1 MRVSSASRPTRNP
14 NRGSVL
20 GVLLFIFVSV
30 VIVSVGTAF
39 YIANNV
45 RVQTTHRHGGDDF
58 SDFSIATPAGKV
70 SIRAHEDPDPAT
82 IGLPVYPG
90 ATRQKNSGVASFE
103 WASAD
108 GKADRSVAFAAAELL
123 TQDSPLNVLA
133 WYRTQL
139 PNWLVV
145 TDRDGAVRFEL
156 REGGHKRIVGIRGK
170 NDGTHIG
177 IAAMGDPA
185 SN

>member
-1 MRVSSASRPTRNP
+1 MKVSANSR
-14 NRGSVL
+14 RGGVL
-20 GVLLFIFVSV
+20 GVLLFIV
-30 VIVSVGTAF
+30 VAGMVLAVGTAF

-45 RVQTTHRHGGDDF
+45 RVQTTHRNGGDDV
-58 SDFSIATPAGKV
+58 SIDTPAGKV
-70 SIRAHEDPDPAT
+70 SIRAHEDLDPAT
-82 IGLPVYPG
+82 IGLPIYPG
-90 ATRQKNSGVASFE
+90 ATREKHSGVASFE

-108 GKADRSVAFAAAELL
+108 GKADRSVALAAAELF
-123 TQDSPLNVLA
+123 TQDSPSKVLA

-145 TDRDGAVRFEL
+145 TDRDGSTRFEL
-156 REGGHKRIVGIRGK
+156 KEGGHKRIVGIREK

-177 IAAMGDPA
+177 IASIGEPA